1 MQTSRFQLGLIAT
14 LAVGLGFSLSSSV
27 AVGYPAGAAVSMGES
42 PIVAKAGSVNEGT
55 EEVLEVDAD
64 RMLVVTDLLLTMK
77 RNSCGSRVSLVT
89 SSGDTVAEVDLYSYS
104 DQINESGSYHNVRA
118 ALTNSQ
124 PTTLQHAFS
133 SGLPVNGGDT
143 LTISETG
150 GCDVAY
156 TLSGYYA
163 QP

>member
-14 LAVGLGFSLSSSV
+14 LAVGLGFSLSSSE
-27 AVGYPAGAAVSMGES
+27 AVGYPAGAAVSMGS
-42 PIVAKAGSVNEGT
+42 NPLFAKAGSVNDGT
-55 EEVLEVDAD
+55 VEVIEVPAES
-64 RMLVVTDLLLTMK
+64 MLVVTDLLLTMK
-77 RNSCGSRVSLVT
+77 RKSCGSRVSVLT
-89 SSGDTVAEVDLYSYS
+89 AGGDTIAEVDLYSYS
-104 DQINESGSYHNVRA
+104 DEINETGSYHRVRA

-133 SGLPVNGGDT
+133 SGLPVNGGAT
-143 LTISETG
+143 LTISEAG